1 MRSEDAGNRC
11 LRIRRIKEVE
21 IHMAN
26 SEARNQAELGTAP
39 IGGLMRRYA
48 IPCVISLV
56 VSALYNIVDQ
66 LFIAN
71 ASYLGSYGNA
81 ANTTVFPLVI
91 ICLSLSSMFGDGT
104 NAYYTFCVG
113 GGRSKEAKNT
123 VGTTVTTVLALG
135 ILFLIFYNVF
145 STPLLN
151 AFGANVNEE
160 TFRNAREYLFWISLG
175 LPFYM
180 LGQALSPIICGDGS
194 PRYAMI
200 TMLTGCAINI
210 VFDPILIYVAKWGMK
225 GAAIATITGQI
236 VVCILNLMYLR
247 RMNSV
252 TMTSDCF
259 IPHLQALKQ
268 IIPLGMTSFFSQLS
282 IVLSMAA
289 VNNVLNIYGAQDP
302 IFSQEEYSQI
312 PLAVVGLVFKFFQ
325 IIVSVAIGLTAGCV
339 PIIGYN
345 RGSGQNDRLLEL
357 LGKIIKAEA
366 CVGIAA
372 FIIFEGFATPI
383 TYLFGAA
390 NESVYYQDFAVTCIR
405 LFLSMVIISCINKGI
420 MIFLQGM
427 GKAAQSTTI
436 SVIRE
441 IIGGVGLPI
450 LLPMLFGFDGI
461 LFFMPLAEILTFVF
475 ALVFILQMRKEL
487 KAGTAAQAS
496 AGAVPAAAGS
506 AAAGSAAAVP
516 VSGAAPL
523 TNLVIT
529 VGRSYGSGGRSVGK
543 LLAEKL
549 NIPYYDSV
557 LLEQAAEESG
567 LSHEFLKSLDEKPV
581 DTHMLYQYRG
591 YSASQYG
598 MLEDL
603 AGEAQREIIE
613 KVASE
618 GPCVIVG
625 RRADQI
631 LEGKAETLNIFV
643 TASLESRTA
652 RIEQRDG
659 LTELESIKK
668 IAKVDRE
675 RAAYY
680 NQHSEKEWG
689 AAASYDLCVDTDKF
703 GVEGAA
709 SLIAAMLPGQNP
721 AA

>member
-1 MRSEDAGNRC
+1 M
-11 LRIRRIKEVE
+11 
-21 IHMAN
+21 
-26 SEARNQAELGTAP
+26 GTAP
-39 IGGLMRRYA
+39 IGSLMRKYS
-48 IPCVISLV
+48 IPCIISLV

-91 ICLSLSSMFGDGT
+91 ICLSIASMFGDGT

-113 GGRSKEAKNT
+113 SGRAKEGRNT
-123 VGTTVTTVLALG
+123 VGTSVTTIIAIG
-135 ILFLIFYNVF
+135 ILFLIIYNVF

-151 AFGANVNEE
+151 AFGANVNDE
-160 TFRNAREYLFWISLG
+160 TFRNAQEYLFWISLG

-180 LGQALSPIICGDGS
+180 LGQTLSPIICGDGS

-200 TMLTGCAINI
+200 TMLTGCAINV
-210 VFDPILIYVAKWGMK
+210 VFDPILIYVAKWGMM

-236 VVCILNLMYLR
+236 VVCILNARYLR
-247 RMNSV
+247 KMKNV
-252 TMTSDCF
+252 TMKAESF
-259 IPHLQALKQ
+259 KPSFSALKQ

-302 IFSQEEYSQI
+302 IFSQEEYAQI

-325 IIVSVAIGLTAGCV
+325 IIVSVAIGLTAGSV

-345 RGSGQNDRLLEL
+345 RGASRNDRLLTL
-357 LGKIIKAEA
+357 LGKIIKWEVI
-366 CVGIAA
+366 VGVIA
-372 FIIFEGFATPI
+372 FVIFEGFATPI
-383 TYLFGAA
+383 TWLFGAA
-390 NESVYYQDFAVTCIR
+390 NESVSYQDFAVTCIR
-405 LFLSMVIISCINKGI
+405 LFLSMVIISCVNKGI

-436 SVIRE
+436 SIIRE

-450 LLPMLFGFDGI
+450 LLPLLFGFDGI
-461 LFFMPLAEILTFVF
+461 LYFMPLAEILTFIF
-475 ALVFILQMRKEL
+475 ALIFVLQLRKEL
-487 KAGTAAQAS
+487 KGGMEIQES
-496 AGAVPAAAGS
+496 VGAVGSVFTVSGQNAAPAAVD
-506 AAAGSAAAVP
+506 AAST
-516 VSGAAPL
+516 PL
-523 TNLVIT
+523 TPRTDVVIT
-529 VGRSYGSGGRSVGK
+529 IGRSYGCGGRTVGK
-543 LLAEKL
+543 LLAEQL
-549 NIPYYDSV
+549 QIPYYDSV
-557 LLEQAAEESG
+557 LLEEAAKKSG
-567 LSHEFLKSLDEKPV
+567 LSQKFLESYDEKPASISE
-581 DTHMLYQYRG
+581 LYQYRG
-591 YSASQYG
+591 YGSSQYG
-598 MLEDL
+598 VLEGY
-603 AGEAQREIIE
+603 AGQAQREIIE

-631 LEGKAETLNIFV
+631 LEGKTETLNVFV
-643 TASLESRTA
+643 TASMESRA
-652 RIEQRDG
+652 KRVSQRDG
-659 LTELESIKK
+659 LSELDSLKK

-689 AAASYDLCVDTDKF
+689 AAASYDLCIDTDKF

-709 SLIAAMLPGQNP
+709 QKIAAMIATDTPVQQKAG
-721 AA
+721 